1 MWNRNSGAEKYIDEI
16 KMQLESINSRIDQAE
31 QFINI
36 KKLFENMHSEE
47 KKVIWKYAV
56 RGENTI

>member
-1 MWNRNSGAEKYIDEI
+1 MTTTGFKKCEIEILELKNTLNEI
-16 KMQLESINSRIDQAE
+16 KMQLESINSRIDQVE

-47 KKVIWKYAV
+47 KKVI
-56 RGENTI
+56 